1 MLVIPRRRSRVQLG
15 LLAGHTGFSAL
26 TCTHRASLFNLAPV
40 ANALGK
46 NRSECG
52 GDADGLIELLHGP
65 FDIVVR
71 LENRVRVQDEFDVGI
86 KLACLPFDRRRL
98 SDGRSALDG
107 DQIDLLQCAKRF
119 RAFDGSVV
127 ASVVDKDDAPDAE
140 SLPRDRLET

>member
-1 MLVIPRRRSRVQLG
+1 MIPRREIPG
-15 LLAGHTGFSAL
+15 PAGFARRPHWL
-26 TCTHRASLFNLAPV
+26 QCVDRPHRASLFNLAPV